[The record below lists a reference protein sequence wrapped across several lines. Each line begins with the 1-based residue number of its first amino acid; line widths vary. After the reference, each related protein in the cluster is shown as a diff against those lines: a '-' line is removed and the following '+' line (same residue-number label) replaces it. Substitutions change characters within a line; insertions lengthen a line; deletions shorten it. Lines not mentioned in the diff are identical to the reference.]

1 MTWNQWALALCSLIL
16 SAAPA
21 RTQSVFI
28 NEIHYD
34 NDGAD
39 SGEAVEVAGPAG
51 TNLTGWTLV
60 LYNGSNG
67 LAYSTLNLTGILPDQ
82 DNGFGV
88 LSFSTP
94 GIQNGSP
101 DGLALVDA
109 LLNVVQ
115 FLCYEG
121 TFAAVDGPAAG
132 QGCTDIGASEA
143 SNAPIG
149 SSLQLAGAGAV
160 YGDFTWTGSSPNTFG
175 AVNSGQSF
183 GGGPSITRIYEIQG
197 AGHTSPRLGQSV
209 TTAGIVT
216 AVAGN
221 GFYLQDAAGDGD
233 PNTSDGIFVYTAG
246 PPSVAKGDQV
256 SVAGTVAEF
265 QPGDADDYNLT
276 ITEIV
281 NPSVT
286 VESAGALP
294 APVVLGAAGRMPP
307 SEIIDNDG
315 FAAFDPEQDGID
327 FYESL
332 EGMLVQV
339 NSAVAAGPTSSFGEI
354 FVLPDGGAG
363 ATGRNARGAIVIN
376 AGDFNPERVQID
388 DTLFAGSSPTV
399 STGDDLGTIVGVVSY
414 GFGNFEILPDT
425 PLSAPVPGAPAPET
439 TTLAPAPDQMTI
451 ATFNVENLD
460 PGDGA
465 RFATLAGI
473 IVNNLRCPDVLAL
486 QEIQD
491 NDGPADSGETS
502 ADQTYAALIAAIGTQ
517 CGPAPYEFRD
527 IAPLDK
533 QDGGQPGA
541 NIRVGFLFNPGRV
554 VSVDYGTP
562 SPVTPVAVEF
572 GKAQLLLNPS
582 PGRIDPASPVFEDSR
597 KPLAVHFIFRPTGS
611 SLYVVNNHFNS
622 KGGDSPLFGIAQPPL
637 QPSLLQRMGQALTVN
652 NFVDRLLFLNPK
664 SKVVVLGDMNDFQF
678 AAPLRQVRPQG
689 ALSDQELTN
698 LIGTLPAGE
707 QYTYIFEG
715 NAQALDHI
723 LVSDALVNR
732 AAVDVVHVNA
742 EFADAASDHDP
753 VLARLTF
760 KLGDLNGDGVLTVD
774 DGTEFAKAYGK
785 SFPHPDYN
793 EDADFKKDGIVDGL
807 DRLIFIYLYQ
817 QANPAAAITF

>member
-1 MTWNQWALALCSLIL
+1 M
-16 SAAPA
+16 
-21 RTQSVFI
+21 
-28 NEIHYD
+28 
-34 NDGAD
+34 
-39 SGEAVEVAGPAG
+39 
-51 TNLTGWTLV
+51 
-60 LYNGSNG
+60 
-67 LAYSTLNLTGILPDQ
+67 
-82 DNGFGV
+82 
-88 LSFSTP
+88 
-94 GIQNGSP
+94 
-101 DGLALVDA
+101 
-109 LLNVVQ
+109 
-115 FLCYEG
+115 
-121 TFAAVDGPAAG
+121 
-132 QGCTDIGASEA
+132 
-143 SNAPIG
+143 
-149 SSLQLAGAGAV
+149 
-160 YGDFTWTGSSPNTFG
+160 
-175 AVNSGQSF
+175 
-183 GGGPSITRIYEIQG
+183 
-197 AGHTSPRLGQSV
+197 
-209 TTAGIVT
+209 TTAGVVT

-221 GFYLQDAAGDGD
+221 GCYIQDAAGDGD
-233 PNTSDGIFVYTAG
+233 PNTSDGIFVFTGGA
-246 PPSVAKGDQV
+246 PQVAKGDQV

-286 VESAGALP
+286 VDSAGALP
-294 APVVLGAAGRMPP
+294 APVVIGAAGRMPP
-307 SEIIDNDG
+307 AETIDNDG
-315 FAAFDPEQDGID
+315 FAVFDPEQDGID

-339 NSAVAAGPTSSFGEI
+339 NSAVAVGPTNRFGEI
-354 FVLPDGGAG
+354 FVLP
-363 ATGRNARGAIVIN
+363 
-376 AGDFNPERVQID
+376 
-388 DTLFAGSSPTV
+388 
-399 STGDDLGTIVGVVSY
+399 
-414 GFGNFEILPDT
+414 
-425 PLSAPVPGAPAPET
+425 
-439 TTLAPAPDQMTI
+439 
-451 ATFNVENLD
+451 
-460 PGDGA
+460 DGA

-473 IVNNLRCPDVLAL
+473 MVNNLRCPDVLAL

-517 CGPAPYEFRD
+517 CGPAPYEFRE

-554 VSVDYGTP
+554 LSVDYGTP
-562 SPVTPVAVEF
+562 SPVTPVAVEL

-597 KPLAVHFIFRPTGS
+597 KPLAVHFVFRPTGS

-652 NFVDRLLFLNPK
+652 NFVDRLLFLHPK

-689 ALSDQELTN
+689 ALSDQELVN
-698 LIGTLPAGE
+698 LVDTLPAGE

-723 LVSDALVNR
+723 LVSEALVNR

-742 EFADAASDHDP
+742 AFPGAASDHDP
-753 VLARLTF
+753 VIARLTF
-760 KLGDLNGDGVLTVD
+760 KLGDLNGDGVLTPD
-774 DGTEFAKAYGK
+774 DGTEFSKAYGQR
-785 SFPHPDYN
+785 FPHPDYN